1 MHGDRKDAS
10 LKIYLHIRQFGV
22 RSKQV
27 QKENTVFFS
36 YLNLGHAPAAGRGCR
51 SQPGEKLVYI
61 TSKPLYEII
70 WAGIGSWHAEISR
83 VQAAAPL

>member
-27 QKENTVFFS
+27 QKENSVFFS
-36 YLNLGHAPAAGRGCR
+36 HVNLRNTPAGRKFR
-51 SQPGEKLVYI
+51 RQPGEKLVYI

-70 WAGIGSWHAEISR
+70 WAGIGSGHAEISR